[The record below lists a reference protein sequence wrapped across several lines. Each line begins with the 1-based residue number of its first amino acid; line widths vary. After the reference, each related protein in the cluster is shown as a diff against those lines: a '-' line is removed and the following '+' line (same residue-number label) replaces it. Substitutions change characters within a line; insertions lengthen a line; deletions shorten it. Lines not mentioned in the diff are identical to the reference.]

1 VARKISLTYTK
12 CGTTAVAELL
22 DDDAPVTCEALW
34 QALATPAVNWGVHA
48 MYVGREVAFD
58 LPHGSRLADPLSLPP
73 ENQTLF
79 PLPGEICF
87 KYFRARE
94 LAGPG
99 IGNPHSDD
107 VNDLII
113 IYGRNARLFSTQG
126 WIPCNLI
133 ARITENLDA
142 FAEVSARIRKE
153 GIKELRVARVG

>member
-1 VARKISLTYTK
+1 MSRRISLTYTK
-12 CGTTAVAELL
+12 CGTTAFADLL
-22 DDDAPVTCEALW
+22 DAEAPATSEALW
-34 QALATPAVNWGVHA
+34 QALAIPAVNLGVHA

-58 LPHGSRLADPLSLPP
+58 LPEGSRLAAPLDLPP

-99 IGNPHSDD
+99 MGTPHVDD
-107 VNDLII
+107 VHDLII

-126 WIPCNLI
+126 WIPCNLV

-142 FAEVSARIRKE
+142 FADVSARIRKE
-153 GIKELRVARVG
+153 GIKEMRVARVE